1 MKILIAYTASG
12 TSDNPFVRLLAD
24 GIRACGYE
32 VVCSVEEFRSN
43 AADYDIVHLQWPE
56 ELFRWKAP
64 APADVDTLE
73 QQFQTLKNNGIPL
86 IYTRH
91 NTLPHHGNPL
101 VAEAYG
107 LVERYA
113 DAIVHLGDCSLR
125 EFTAAHPD
133 SEQLQVM
140 IPHHIYE
147 GLYDMDI
154 TRDAGRRALGIPADR
169 LVVLAFGAFRHA
181 EERRLVWGA
190 FRRLHYP
197 AKFLL
202 APRLWPY
209 TRRGSRFKGLKRLA
223 GRLLYAAAHSA
234 EGFFDSRITSPEP
247 LIPDEQLPCYLAA
260 ADVVFIQRTDILNSG
275 NVPLAL
281 SFGRVVTGPASGN
294 IGGLLAETGN
304 PAFDPADPRSVDIA
318 LERAARLSATDQGAR
333 NRAYA
338 QEHFGIG
345 RIAAMYGGLYE
356 RLYDGKRQ

>member
-73 QQFQTLKNNGIPL
+73 QQLQTLKNNGIPL

-133 SEQLQVM
+133 SEQLQVV

-154 TRDAGRRALGIPADR
+154 TRDARPPRARHPGRPG
-169 LVVLAFGAFRHA
+169 
-181 EERRLVWGA
+181 WWC
-190 FRRLHYP
+190 
-197 AKFLL
+197 
-202 APRLWPY
+202 WPSGRSA
-209 TRRGSRFKGLKRLA
+209 TRRSA
-223 GRLLYAAAHSA
+223 GWYGAHSA
-234 EGFFDSRITSPEP
+234 GCTIRPNSCSRRACGPTPG
-247 LIPDEQLPCYLAA
+247 
-260 ADVVFIQRTDILNSG
+260 ADRGSKG
-275 NVPLAL
+275 
-281 SFGRVVTGPASGN
+281 
-294 IGGLLAETGN
+294 
-304 PAFDPADPRSVDIA
+304 
-318 LERAARLSATDQGAR
+318 
-333 NRAYA
+333 
-338 QEHFGIG
+338 
-345 RIAAMYGGLYE
+345 
-356 RLYDGKRQ
+356 

>member
-1 MKILIAYTASG
+1 MKILIVYTASG

-64 APADVDTLE
+64 APADVETLE
-73 QQFQTLKNNGIPL
+73 QQLQTLKNNGIPL

-101 VAEAYG
+101 VTEAYG

-133 SEQLQVM
+133 SEQLQVV

-154 TRDAGRRALGIPADR
+154 TRNAGRRALGIPADR

-209 TRRGSRFKGLKRLA
+209 TRRESRFKGLKRLA

-234 EGFFDSRITSPEP
+234 EGFFDSRITALGAINKS
-247 LIPDEQLPCYLAA
+247 AA
-260 ADVVFIQRTDILNSG
+260 IF
-275 NVPLAL
+275 
-281 SFGRVVTGPASGN
+281 
-294 IGGLLAETGN
+294 
-304 PAFDPADPRSVDIA
+304 
-318 LERAARLSATDQGAR
+318 
-333 NRAYA
+333 
-338 QEHFGIG
+338 
-345 RIAAMYGGLYE
+345 
-356 RLYDGKRQ
+356 

>member
-1 MKILIAYTASG
+1 MKILIVYTASG

-73 QQFQTLKNNGIPL
+73 QQLQTLKNNGIPL

-169 LVVLAFGAFRHA
+169 L
-181 EERRLVWGA
+181 
-190 FRRLHYP
+190 
-197 AKFLL
+197 
-202 APRLWPY
+202 
-209 TRRGSRFKGLKRLA
+209 
-223 GRLLYAAAHSA
+223 
-234 EGFFDSRITSPEP
+234 
-247 LIPDEQLPCYLAA
+247 
-260 ADVVFIQRTDILNSG
+260 
-275 NVPLAL
+275 
-281 SFGRVVTGPASGN
+281 SFS
-294 IGGLLAETGN
+294 
-304 PAFDPADPRSVDIA
+304 
-318 LERAARLSATDQGAR
+318 
-333 NRAYA
+333 
-338 QEHFGIG
+338 
-345 RIAAMYGGLYE
+345 
-356 RLYDGKRQ
+356 K

>member
-1 MKILIAYTASG
+1 MKILIVYTASG

-43 AADYDIVHLQWPE
+43 AAAYDIVHLQWPE

-64 APADVDTLE
+64 APADVKTLE
-73 QQFQTLKNNGIPL
+73 QQLQTLKNNGIPL

-133 SEQLQVM
+133 SEQLPGRDPA
-140 IPHHIYE
+140 PH
-147 GLYDMDI
+147 L
-154 TRDAGRRALGIPADR
+154 RRAVRHGHYARRRPPRARMPGRPGWWCCLRGVPPRGGAQAGMGRVPADCTTR
-169 LVVLAFGAFRHA
+169 PNSCS
-181 EERRLVWGA
+181 RRG
-190 FRRLHYP
+190 
-197 AKFLL
+197 
-202 APRLWPY
+202 LWPY

-223 GRLLYAAAHSA
+223 GRLLYAAAHSV

-304 PAFDPADPRSVDIA
+304 PGIRSRRPAVGGY
-318 LERAARLSATDQGAR
+318 RAGTGRAPLGDGQGAR
-333 NRAYA
+333 NRALCA
-338 QEHFGIG
+338 GTLRH
-345 RIAAMYGGLYE
+345 RTHRRNVRRAL
-356 RLYDGKRQ
+356 RTTL

>member
-32 VVCSVEEFRSN
+32 VICSVEEFRSN

-64 APADVDTLE
+64 APAAVETLE
-73 QQFQTLKNNGIPL
+73 QQLQTLKNNGIPL

-133 SEQLQVM
+133 SEQLQVV

-154 TRDAGRRALGIPADR
+154 TRDAGRRA
-169 LVVLAFGAFRHA
+169 
-181 EERRLVWGA
+181 
-190 FRRLHYP
+190 
-197 AKFLL
+197 
-202 APRLWPY
+202 
-209 TRRGSRFKGLKRLA
+209 
-223 GRLLYAAAHSA
+223 
-234 EGFFDSRITSPEP
+234 
-247 LIPDEQLPCYLAA
+247 
-260 ADVVFIQRTDILNSG
+260 
-275 NVPLAL
+275 
-281 SFGRVVTGPASGN
+281 
-294 IGGLLAETGN
+294 
-304 PAFDPADPRSVDIA
+304 
-318 LERAARLSATDQGAR
+318 
-333 NRAYA
+333 
-338 QEHFGIG
+338 
-345 RIAAMYGGLYE
+345 
-356 RLYDGKRQ
+356 

>member
-73 QQFQTLKNNGIPL
+73 QQLQTLKNNGIPL

-154 TRDAGRRALGIPADR
+154 TRDAGRRAI
-169 LVVLAFGAFRHA
+169 
-181 EERRLVWGA
+181 
-190 FRRLHYP
+190 
-197 AKFLL
+197 
-202 APRLWPY
+202 
-209 TRRGSRFKGLKRLA
+209 
-223 GRLLYAAAHSA
+223 
-234 EGFFDSRITSPEP
+234 
-247 LIPDEQLPCYLAA
+247 
-260 ADVVFIQRTDILNSG
+260 
-275 NVPLAL
+275 
-281 SFGRVVTGPASGN
+281 
-294 IGGLLAETGN
+294 
-304 PAFDPADPRSVDIA
+304 ADPRDYEARATLMWAGSVSHNDYTGCGRKRLFPVHK
-318 LERAARLSATDQGAR
+318 LEHELSAFRDEIAHGAGLSVLFPAWAEHEMPYDYPR
-333 NRAYA
+333 FAQFANRVLGVEMDF
-338 QEHFGIG
+338 EHPERTAREGIRTLRRFFEEIG
-345 RIAAMYGGLYE
+345 MPTHLSQLGIKPENYEKLAANTVRTVNGPVKSYSPLDEKAIIEIY
-356 RLYDGKRQ
+356 RLAE

>member
-73 QQFQTLKNNGIPL
+73 QQLQTLKNNGIPL

-133 SEQLQVM
+133 SEQLQVV

-190 FRRLHYP
+190 FRRLPYP

-209 TRRGSRFKGLKRLA
+209 TRRGSA
-223 GRLLYAAAHSA
+223 
-234 EGFFDSRITSPEP
+234 
-247 LIPDEQLPCYLAA
+247 
-260 ADVVFIQRTDILNSG
+260 VQR
-275 NVPLAL
+275 
-281 SFGRVVTGPASGN
+281 
-294 IGGLLAETGN
+294 AETARRT
-304 PAFDPADPRSVDIA
+304 PALRRGTYRRRFLRQPHHLARTADPRRTAA
-318 LERAARLSATDQGAR
+318 LLSRRRRRGFHPADGHPQFGQRPAGAELRACGNGSRQRQHRRPARRDGQPGIRSRRPAVGGHRAGTGRAPLGDGPRRPQPRLCAGTLRHRTHRR
-333 NRAYA
+333 NVRRAL
-338 QEHFGIG
+338 
-345 RIAAMYGGLYE
+345 RTTL
-356 RLYDGKRQ
+356 